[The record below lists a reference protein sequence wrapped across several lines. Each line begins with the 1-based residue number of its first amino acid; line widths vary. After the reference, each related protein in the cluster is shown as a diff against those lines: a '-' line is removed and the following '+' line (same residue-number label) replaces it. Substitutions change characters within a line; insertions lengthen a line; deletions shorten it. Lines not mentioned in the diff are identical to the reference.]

1 MNKPQIIAPSLKD
14 IQAASKLIAPY
25 IIRSP
30 LLRLNIDD
38 RDKDIYLKLENLQP
52 IAVFKVRSMD
62 NALLSANEQTLA
74 KGVYTASSGNAGI
87 GQAWPGL
94 DGKQTWTQGQSLYPN
109 IRSAGQTQDHKTIWR
124 RNSGPE

>member
-14 IQAASKLIAPY
+14 ILAASKLIAPY
-25 IIRSP
+25 IIISP

-52 IAVFKVRSMD
+52 ISVFKVRSMG

-87 GQAWPGL
+87 GL

-109 IRSAGQTQDHKTIWR
+109 IRSAGQTQDHERIWR
-124 RNSGPE
+124 RNSGLE

>member
-38 RDKDIYLKLENLQP
+38 RDKDIYLKLENLRP
-52 IAVFKVRSMD
+52 IAVFKVRSIG

-87 GQAWPGL
+87 DLAWPGWQANL
-94 DGKQTWTQGQSLYPN
+94 DSRPESISQHQV
-109 IRSAGQTQDHKTIWR
+109 R
-124 RNSGPE
+124 RANSRP